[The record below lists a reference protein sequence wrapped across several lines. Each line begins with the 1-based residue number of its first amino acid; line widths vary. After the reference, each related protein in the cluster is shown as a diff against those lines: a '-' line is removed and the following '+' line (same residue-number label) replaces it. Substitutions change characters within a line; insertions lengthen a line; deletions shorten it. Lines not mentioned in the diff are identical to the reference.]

1 MHIRQTLLSLLL
13 LAGVFVGAYAVQC
26 RTESICRETISAIN
40 EISTAEPPDS
50 ARLSEMMDCF
60 TKRSNF
66 LTLFF
71 HHTPIDSIRNGLEQA
86 LYFIENGDFTQ
97 ANSILAG
104 VTASLEALAERD
116 RLNGYNIF

>member
-13 LAGVFVGAYAVQC
+13 LAGIFVGAYAVQC
-26 RTESICRETISAIN
+26 HTESICTEIISALN
-40 EISTAEPPDS
+40 QISTAEIPDS
-50 ARLSEMMDCF
+50 AQLSEAMDCF
-60 TKRSNF
+60 ARKSNF

-71 HHTPIDSIRNGLEQA
+71 HHTPIDSIRSGLEQA
-86 LYFIENGDFTQ
+86 LYFAKHDDFAQ

-104 VTASLEALAERD
+104 VTATLEALAERD